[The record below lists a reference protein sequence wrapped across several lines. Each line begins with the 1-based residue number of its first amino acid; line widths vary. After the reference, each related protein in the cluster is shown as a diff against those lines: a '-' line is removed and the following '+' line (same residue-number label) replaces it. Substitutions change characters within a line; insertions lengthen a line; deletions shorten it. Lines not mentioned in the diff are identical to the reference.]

1 MTPDSLPLV
10 YFGKLPAR
18 GDFIRARTHVS
29 ETTLIDQWVSQALT
43 ISKSRLS
50 ESLREDASLDT
61 DLQALYLRF
70 SHVDTAANQIITGVL
85 IPSHDSSHREYPL
98 IGFGLMHIEK
108 PKQWM
113 NYLPIKSLRI
123 WEDTYTALN
132 AARLQTDSMQAT
144 DDLSHC
150 LLSVDKN
157 ASTHYYDFI
166 NKTTLQDI
174 ADLMTVDKS
183 QLVQQII
190 ATGLLFLPTYSKGFN
205 GLNKTICWCLP
216 ADKAN
221 ATFMATFWHDLISG
235 FYQPHQLFLNTYLY
249 KDTDHHCLLMNFS
262 KPDGHVLS
270 QLIGQTDIGT
280 DDWVVIAESAW
291 TQGYIDDDIGL
302 TRFNKILMQ
311 DDLYLYDTRQLFKQ
325 IFLAQ

>member
-18 GDFIRARTHVS
+18 GDFIRARVHIS
-29 ETTLIDQWVSQALT
+29 ETTLIDQWVSEALT
-43 ISKSRLS
+43 RSKSILN
-50 ESLREDASLDT
+50 ESIDDNSSLNAAQF
-61 DLQALYLRF
+61 LNF
-70 SHVDTAANQIITGVL
+70 SHVDTAANQIMTGVL
-85 IPSHDSSHREYPL
+85 IPSHDSSHRQYPL
-98 IGFGLMHIEK
+98 IGFGLMHVDK
-108 PKQWM
+108 PKLWM
-113 NYLPIKSLRI
+113 NYLPIKSLKI
-123 WEDTYTALN
+123 WDDTHAALS
-132 AARLQTDSMQAT
+132 AAKSQADSTQAT
-144 DDLSHC
+144 DDLNHC
-150 LLSVDKN
+150 SLTIDKN

-174 ADLMTVDKS
+174 AASMAIDKL

-205 GLNKTICWCLP
+205 SLNKTICWCLP
-216 ADKAN
+216 ADKAG
-221 ATFMATFWHDLISG
+221 AIFMATFWHDLISG
-235 FYQPHQLFLNTYLY
+235 FYQPHQLYLNTYLY
-249 KDTDHHCLLMNFS
+249 RDTDHHCLLMNFS
-262 KPDGHVLS
+262 KPDSRVLS
-270 QLIGQTDIGT
+270 QLTSTTDERP
-280 DDWVVIAESAW
+280 DDWVVIAQSEW